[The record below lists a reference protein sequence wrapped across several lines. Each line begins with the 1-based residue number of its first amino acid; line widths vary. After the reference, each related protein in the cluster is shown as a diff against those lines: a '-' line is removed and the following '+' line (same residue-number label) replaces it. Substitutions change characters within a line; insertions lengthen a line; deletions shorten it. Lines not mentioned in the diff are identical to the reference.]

1 MGTFGNE
8 RGEQDSLAP
17 VQLEVSID
25 RELAGMKRGRGA
37 QLFAIAVVT
46 LGTISGGVFAMRR
59 LDRERNFEQTS
70 AAVQQLVHT
79 YITPFEQCALPLA
92 QASAFESSERLYAA
106 FADMIERSASNY
118 ARVLQLCEPKL
129 AGLPPSLAAIRPP
142 SELAREWAQLQSAAA
157 ALHDSEIALRSAL
170 EDPNQREDYVA
181 VTACADN
188 LAKMIFAY
196 QERDAALQ
204 HALDTRR

>member
-1 MGTFGNE
+1 
-8 RGEQDSLAP
+8 
-17 VQLEVSID
+17 
-25 RELAGMKRGRGA
+25 
-37 QLFAIAVVT
+37 
-46 LGTISGGVFAMRR
+46 MRR
-59 LDRERNFEQTS
+59 LDRERHFEQTS

-79 YITPFEQCALPLA
+79 HVTAFEQCALPLA
-92 QASAFESSERLYAA
+92 QASAFESSDRLYAA

-129 AGLPPSLAAIRPP
+129 AGLPPALAAIRPP
-142 SELAREWAQLQSAAA
+142 SELAREWAHLQSAAA

-196 QERDAALQ
+196 EDRDAALQ
-204 HALDTRR
+204 RALDTRR